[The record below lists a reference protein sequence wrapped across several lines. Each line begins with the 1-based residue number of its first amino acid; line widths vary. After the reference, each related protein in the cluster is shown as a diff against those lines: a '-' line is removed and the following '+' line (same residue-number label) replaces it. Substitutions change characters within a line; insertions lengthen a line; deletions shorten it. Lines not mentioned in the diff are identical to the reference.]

1 MGNLLQINAY
11 LLNFAAFTGA
21 VSVGR
26 VTSYQVQTSLNGTQW
41 DTLKCDKGPCI
52 FDSRGNV
59 FVTWLG
65 FEHVSSNLFSDPVH
79 ARYVRILPV
88 DWRAK
93 NSMRVGVLGSP
104 QPIEVQS

>member
-1 MGNLLQINAY
+1 MSLLLVSSA
-11 LLNFAAFTGA
+11 LNFDACTGA

-52 FDSRGNV
+52 FDSRGNI

-65 FEHVSSNLFSDPVH
+65 FEHVSNNLFPRPVD
-79 ARYVRILPV
+79 AQFIRILPV
-88 DWRAK
+88 DWSAR

-104 QPIEVQS
+104 QPIEVQG